1 MRKEASTWKLTATFG
16 DTSFLPSRIPALPS
30 REASSGKARLR
41 ALPSLET
48 LVLLPFLNLS
58 ILSNARK
65 MRSASLRRSP
75 SAKKEKAKEIN
86 GRGQHAKLEDR
97 KQRIL
102 MAGKTMPVKSR
113 DRGLNSILNS
123 ALEHG
128 ESNNVLLLGQRPKL
142 ESILPAEV
150 TIYLDGILCP
160 TDNIALREI
169 ARQMD
174 LISNLEE
181 DATSH
186 GSFQSCFDLVSIII
200 YLSHTQLIER
210 VNENSQR
217 MRGSRSVLIFVLD
230 NFHLFALQPK
240 QRLLYALFDEVQSSK
255 NCLLVIGA
263 TDRTVSMASL

>member
-1 MRKEASTWKLTATFG
+1 
-16 DTSFLPSRIPALPS
+16 
-30 REASSGKARLR
+30 
-41 ALPSLET
+41 
-48 LVLLPFLNLS
+48 
-58 ILSNARK
+58 
-65 MRSASLRRSP
+65 
-75 SAKKEKAKEIN
+75 
-86 GRGQHAKLEDR
+86 
-97 KQRIL
+97 

-186 GSFQSCFDLVSIII
+186 GFVIVPRKASEISLWKSCDTLSFSPDF
-200 YLSHTQLIER
+200 
-210 VNENSQR
+210 
-217 MRGSRSVLIFVLD
+217 G
-230 NFHLFALQPK
+230 
-240 QRLLYALFDEVQSSK
+240 
-255 NCLLVIGA
+255 
-263 TDRTVSMASL
+263 